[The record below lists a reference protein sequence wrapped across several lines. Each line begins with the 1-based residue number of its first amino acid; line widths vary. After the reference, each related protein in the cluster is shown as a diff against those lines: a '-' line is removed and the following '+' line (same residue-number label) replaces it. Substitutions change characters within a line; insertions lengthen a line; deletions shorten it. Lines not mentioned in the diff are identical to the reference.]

1 MTAPNLKTLGVKVD
15 WSTEPHS
22 VYSNVVSVSCRPED
36 FALTFCSVSPGATE
50 TDADGN
56 EFALARIVSAIRTS
70 PSTYLQLLA
79 VMTET
84 WNKWL
89 DLTENREMPKL
100 PVPSVEQT
108 GVKK

>member
-1 MTAPNLKTLGVKVD
+1 MAAPQLKAVGVKVD
-15 WSTEPHS
+15 WSTEPPS
-22 VYSNVVSVSCRPED
+22 VYSNVVNVSCRPED
-36 FALTFCSVSPGATE
+36 FAITFCSVSPGATE
-50 TDADGN
+50 TDADGK
-56 EFALARIVSAIRTS
+56 EFALARIVSAVRTN

-79 VMTET
+79 VMTDT

-100 PVPSVEQT
+100 PVPPVEQT